1 MAPHSAESFGTA
13 SRNVRHHPKASS
25 IAAAARRSPSGSF
38 AASPASRHHRRVS
51 ARHLSTTESASSV
64 ARTPPKNVT
73 VSALIPARASFI
85 IRCAVRSGMPA
96 SRRNPD
102 HSPCAATARA
112 SSSTS
117 AHASQLST
125 DFRCSAPAS
134 CASSARTAPLFEAAI
149 FLRCAVTSR
158 NAHHRRSRAASQL
171 ATFRS
176 QIQANGQHVGRH
188 ESARGI
194 DPISSRTSTTTRHCA
209 RTWALQTALSR
220 DESLASPSTLCRLEN
235 RANRN
240 TAVALRYSLI
250 TLSPLTNKR
259 PDDYTRCGC
268 QRSGAW

>member
-194 DPISSRTSTTTRHCA
+194 DPISSIGKLSCGRYRN
-209 RTWALQTALSR
+209 ALQ
-220 DESLASPSTLCRLEN
+220 P
-235 RANRN
+235 
-240 TAVALRYSLI
+240 
-250 TLSPLTNKR
+250 
-259 PDDYTRCGC
+259 RCGEANDLD
-268 QRSGAW
+268 QTWRSPFRFNRPKDPAYCRVCRPTLLFGSRRTGADRVFPISARCSCTH